1 MDYIFLLV
9 IYKDINKIKK
19 KIMLR
24 FCIIKFCRFFYFVNI
39 LKILVLSMWLFFIL
53 VNFVLIFWLINDLI
67 NVNKKF
73 VYFCFIVIFF

>member
-24 FCIIKFCRFFYFVNI
+24 FCIIKFCRFFCFVNI